1 MCVFSVCR
9 HIFGELLNTL
19 IFTLVVAFG
28 IQFNQ
33 VGTLEGLKG
42 QKFRLLFKITDKKK
56 IKTRKSVDN
65 FYTKQVF
72 DEIDFTFLV

>member
-1 MCVFSVCR
+1 MCFFVCR

-19 IFTLVVAFG
+19 IFTLVVVFG
-28 IQFNQ
+28 IKFNQ

-56 IKTRKSVDN
+56 NKNKEVGR
-65 FYTKQVF
+65 
-72 DEIDFTFLV
+72 